1 MITCVVKELESQ
13 RRSKIEPD
21 MILGIWEKGL
31 ISPALAHLFEISMA
45 PDQVKDIYEISMGSE

>member
-1 MITCVVKELESQ
+1 MITCVVRDLGSQ

-31 ISPALAHLFEISMA
+31 ISSALADLFAISMS
-45 PDQVKDIYEISMGSE
+45 PDQVKDMYEISMGSE